1 MSRWLARISVKSSEC
16 VTPPTAKTD
25 RTPMEASDKG
35 LLSVL
40 SVPQEGHTQKTRAAS
55 NDEASGVRTIK
66 ANPYLSI
73 EAADRCHTPAW
84 SDAEIFAFTTRAVKF
99 VRIGLRHDAD
109 NLAELLTLRDRDIDE
124 RRLCVE
130 CRHGRS
136 ARCPDGLPMPL
147 ATLHRCGAF
156 TKDTT

>member
-1 MSRWLARISVKSSEC
+1 
-16 VTPPTAKTD
+16 
-25 RTPMEASDKG
+25 MEAPDKG

-40 SVPQEGHTQKTRAAS
+40 AVPEERHTQKTRAAS
-55 NDEASGVRTIK
+55 NDEASGVQTIK
-66 ANPYLSI
+66 GNPYLSI

-84 SDAEIFAFTTRAVKF
+84 SDAEIFAFTTRAVTF
-99 VRIGLRHDAD
+99 VRMGLRRDAD
-109 NLAELLTLRDRDIDE
+109 NLAELLLLRDRDGDD